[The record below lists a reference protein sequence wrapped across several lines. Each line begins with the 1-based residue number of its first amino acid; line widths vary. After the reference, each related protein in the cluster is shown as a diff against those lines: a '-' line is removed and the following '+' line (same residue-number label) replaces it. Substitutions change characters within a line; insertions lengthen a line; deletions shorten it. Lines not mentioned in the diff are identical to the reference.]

1 MTSESYHLEL
11 EIFAT
16 HMGGEDGSVS
26 GGTIDVMRPSARV
39 FIELQ
44 EDPRVSQSGSTAISG
59 QGVVFGLVSEMDT
72 FDTESLLE
80 CQDGNSCLERSP
92 VEWQV

>member
-16 HMGGEDGSVS
+16 HMGGEDGSLS

-44 EDPRVSQSGSTAISG
+44 EDPRVFSIRFNHDFWAGG
-59 QGVVFGLVSEMDT
+59 CVRP
-72 FDTESLLE
+72 SLH
-80 CQDGNSCLERSP
+80 GGY
-92 VEWQV
+92 V

>member
-26 GGTIDVMRPSARV
+26 GGTMDVMRPSARV

-44 EDPRVSQSGSTAISG
+44 EDPRVFSIRSNRDFWARGRFRS
-59 QGVVFGLVSEMDT
+59 
-72 FDTESLLE
+72 SLR
-80 CQDGNSCLERSP
+80 DGY
-92 VEWQV
+92 V